1 MRAGLSTIQQTL
13 TPEAASVLTQSIKEA
28 ARRNH
33 GQTTPLHVAATLLAP
48 PSGLLRQACVRSHPH
63 SSHPLQCRAL
73 ELCFSVALDRL
84 PASSSSSNPP
94 NPATN
99 STNSNLAAN
108 STTSPSS
115 SGVAEPPISN
125 ALMAAL
131 KRAQANQRRGCP
143 EQQQQPLLAIK
154 VELEQLIVSILD
166 DPSVSRV
173 MREASFSSTAV
184 KATIEQSLGSSSAA
198 AAAAPSTSGSP
209 SSSLVIN
216 LAHRAQPRNLYINP
230 RLHQSQAN
238 TAGGGGGADPHRR
251 EEVTRVMD
259 ILMRSKKRNPVLVG
273 DSDPDTIM
281 REVLRSIEFGDAP
294 PPLRAA
300 QIISLDKDFERPQIP
315 SRIRE
320 LSSSIE
326 ARIGGGHGIVLNL
339 GDLKWLVESPAGLG
353 ASLGPSPAQPQA
365 IISEMGRAV
374 VLEMGRLLKIFGEGG
389 RLWLVGTATCSTYL
403 RCQVYHPMM
412 ENEWDLQA
420 LPIASRSPL
429 PSIFPRHVGNGILSS
444 SVETLAPM
452 KGFTAMSTTTIPL
465 RQPPEG
471 ADHSQWTTL
480 CPPCMQNYE
489 REVAKLVAEE
499 SEKSSS
505 KPEAHQP
512 LPQWLQLAKLRNGDG
527 ANSTIDYFQSKEQE
541 SVRKPSPEE
550 LLKKW
555 RETCSR
561 LHPKLQPML
570 LSFERPL
577 APALSMPV
585 LGNSTMVNP
594 RPPFEPKLTLAQTT
608 SPLQMNRSQRNITPT
623 SSPEQ
628 HITPTSLPE
637 QPFCPPGSPVRTDLV
652 LGHLKASKD
661 NSLEKTHKE
670 SMKDL
675 AGCMQD
681 GFSELHTAK
690 TAGISDIDSFK
701 RLSKGLTEK
710 VSWQPEAAS
719 TIATVVMQCRSGNG
733 KRRSFRP
740 KTDTWLLFVGPDTVG
755 KTKMATALSELV
767 FGTGPVTVNF
777 GGIPQTDGNDG
788 ESNTNF
794 RGRTSLDRVVEAI
807 RRNPFSVVVLEDI
820 DRADGLIQG
829 SIKRAIERGRL
840 PDSYGR
846 EVSLGSVIFIL
857 TADWLPEELRA
868 STDSI
873 VQCEQ
878 KILDSANCGW
888 QLELSIEDSPA
899 KRRADWL
906 HDYDRTIKPRK
917 ELSGGTGL
925 SLDLNLAAG
934 VDDDVEE
941 GSRNSSDLT
950 VEHELEKRRLAIKC
964 PTSSAA
970 SELMELVDDV
980 VVFKPVDF
988 GPLRRKVSESVSAKF
1003 ATVMGGGRSIRID
1016 EDTLD
1021 WMVGSLWLAGA
1032 TSCGGFE
1039 EWVERV
1045 LVPSIEQ
1052 LKGNLKVDDGMAVV
1066 RLSTVK
1072 GGRPRRSSSG
1082 NWLPGTVA
1090 IAMDGH
1096 YRNGG
1101 HPRVG

>member
-33 GQTTPLHVAATLLAP
+33 GQTTPLHVAATLLAA

-84 PASSSSSNPP
+84 PASSSSSSNPN

-99 STNSNLAAN
+99 STNSNPATN
-108 STTSPSS
+108 STTSSSS

-143 EQQQQPLLAIK
+143 EQQQQPLLAVK

-184 KATIEQSLGSSSAA
+184 KTTIEQSLASSSAA
-198 AAAAPSTSGSP
+198 ATAPSTPSSP
-209 SSSLVIN
+209 SSALGIN
-216 LAHRAQPRNLYINP
+216 LAHRATPRNLYINP

-238 TAGGGGGADPHRR
+238 TAAAGGGADPHRR
-251 EEVTRVMD
+251 EEVTRVVD

-273 DSDPDTIM
+273 DSDPGAVM
-281 REVLRSIEFGDAP
+281 REVLQRIESGDAP
-294 PPLRAA
+294 SLLRAA
-300 QIISLDKDFERPQIP
+300 QIISVEKEFERTQIP
-315 SRIRE
+315 SRIGE
-320 LSSSIE
+320 LGRSIE

-353 ASLGPSPAQPQA
+353 ASLGPAPAQPQA

-374 VLEMGRLLKIFGEGG
+374 VVEMGRLLKSFGESG
-389 RLWLVGTATCSTYL
+389 RLWLVGTATCATYL
-403 RCQVYHPMM
+403 RCQVYHPTM
-412 ENEWDLQA
+412 ENDWDLQA
-420 LPIASRSPL
+420 LPIAPRSPH
-429 PSIFPRHVGNGILSS
+429 PSIFPRLGGNGILSS

-452 KGFTAMSTTTIPL
+452 KGFTAMGTTTIPL

-489 REVAKLVAEE
+489 REVAKLAPEE

-505 KPEAHQP
+505 KPEAHQA
-512 LPQWLQLAKLRNGDG
+512 LPQWLQLAKLGNGDC
-527 ANSTIDYFQSKEQE
+527 ANSTAAYFQSKEQE

-555 RETCSR
+555 RDTCSR
-561 LHPKLQPML
+561 LHPKFQPML
-570 LSFERPL
+570 LSFERPQ
-577 APALSMPV
+577 APALRMPV

-594 RPPFEPKLTLAQTT
+594 RPPFEPKLTLAH
-608 SPLQMNRSQRNITPT
+608 SPPPLQMNSSQRNTTPT
-623 SSPEQ
+623 SS
-628 HITPTSLPE
+628 PE
-637 QPFCPPGSPVRTDLV
+637 QPFCPPGSPVKTDLV
-652 LGHLKASKD
+652 LGHSKDSKD

-670 SMKDL
+670 RMKDL

-681 GFSELHTAK
+681 GFSEQQRAK

-701 RLSKGLTEK
+701 RLSKGLTER
-710 VSWQPEAAS
+710 VGWQPEAAS
-719 TIATVVMQCRSGNG
+719 TVATVVMQCKSGNG
-733 KRRSFRP
+733 KQRSFRP
-740 KTDTWLLFVGPDTVG
+740 KSDTWLLFIGPDKVG
-755 KTKMATALSELV
+755 KSKMATALSELV

-788 ESNTNF
+788 ESKTNF

-820 DRADGLIQG
+820 DRADGLVQG
-829 SIKRAIERGRL
+829 SIKHAIERGRL

-899 KRRADWL
+899 KRRADWR
-906 HDYDRTIKPRK
+906 HDDDRTVKPRK
-917 ELSGGTGL
+917 ELSSGTGL

-950 VEHELEKRRLAIKC
+950 VEHELGKRRLAIKC
-964 PTSSAA
+964 STSSAA
-970 SELMELVDDV
+970 SELMELVDDA

-1016 EDTLD
+1016 EHTLD

-1032 TSCGGFE
+1032 TSSGGFE
-1039 EWVERV
+1039 DWVERV

-1072 GGRPRRSSSG
+1072 GGQPRRSSSG

-1090 IAMDGH
+1090 IAIDG
-1096 YRNGG
+1096 R
-1101 HPRVG
+1101 